1 MQTINLKTK
10 TISMKYMRH
19 SHEQIEIGDHQK
31 DPAIAIIQVRE
42 SRNAQ
47 RLVDYFAFE
56 KEKQT
61 ELFCT

>member
-1 MQTINLKTK
+1 
-10 TISMKYMRH
+10 MKYTRH

-31 DPAIAIIQVRE
+31 DPAIPIIQVRE